1 MPFSDNELNLL
12 KNLIQ
17 GDAISFEVIYKN
29 YNRKIYNF
37 SLRYVKNKEDAEGI
51 VQEVFL
57 KLWEN
62 SSRLKKDSNLNAW
75 LFTVTFNAIRKH
87 FRKLA
92 VEKKHLD
99 GYARQMGKENEDIS
113 EAEYYDL
120 LEKATHL
127 IDKLPPQQKKV
138 FLLRKEKG
146 LSSAEIAQELKL
158 SRKTVDNHLN
168 RARSFLKKA
177 MMEEGLLSILFY
189 SIFVC

>member
-1 MPFSDNELNLL
+1 MPSSDNELKLL

-17 GDAISFEVIYKN
+17 GDVLSFEEIYKK
-29 YNRKIYNF
+29 YNRKIYSF
-37 SLRYVKNKEDAEGI
+37 SLRYLKNKEDAEGI

-57 KLWEN
+57 KLWEH
-62 SSRLKKDSNLNAW
+62 SSKLKKDSNLNAW

-92 VEKKHLD
+92 GEKKHLD
-99 GYARQMGKENEDIS
+99 GYARQMDKENEEIS
-113 EAEYYDL
+113 ETEYYDL

-138 FLLRKEKG
+138 FLLRREKG
-146 LSSAEIAQELKL
+146 LSSAEMAEELKL
-158 SRKTVDNHLN
+158 SRKTVENHLN

-189 SIFVC
+189 WLFVG